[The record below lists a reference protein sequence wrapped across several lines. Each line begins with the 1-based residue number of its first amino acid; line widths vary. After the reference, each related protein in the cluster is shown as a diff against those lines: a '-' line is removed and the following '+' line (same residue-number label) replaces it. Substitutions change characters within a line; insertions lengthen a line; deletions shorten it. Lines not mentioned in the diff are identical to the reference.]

1 MNTEPQNATD
11 EHEDA
16 IREHTFDGIQ
26 EYDKRLPNWWLFTLY
41 GAILFAVGYWIFY
54 EYPRT
59 AMPDGK
65 RVENEMAAIAK
76 ANANSMVEPTD
87 DELWT
92 KSKDASVIAAG
103 QTTFLS
109 TCASCHQPDLSGKI
123 GPNLKSQI
131 WLHGGLP
138 HEVFHTV
145 VNGVPAKGM
154 PTWGPVLGR
163 GKIAEVVAFIMSHH
177 TKGEPI
183 IDGSKM
189 AVLPASKM
197 PGAAGASAP
206 ASSGTAPQ
214 PAPAAK

>member
-1 MNTEPQNATD
+1 MSTNPPNAPD
-11 EHEDA
+11 VNEDP

-41 GAILFAVGYWIFY
+41 ATILFGAGYWFFY

-59 AMPDGK
+59 LMSDGK
-65 RVENEMAAIAK
+65 RVEMELAANAK
-76 ANANSMVEPTD
+76 AAANSNVEPTD
-87 DELWT
+87 EELWA
-92 KSKDASVIAAG
+92 KSKDPAVIAAG
-103 QTTFLS
+103 QATFLT

-123 GPNLKSQI
+123 GPSLKSQI

-138 HEVFHTV
+138 HEVYRTITT
-145 VNGVPAKGM
+145 GVGAKGM

-163 GKIAEVVAFIMSHH
+163 GKIIEVAAFILSFHK
-177 TKGEPI
+177 KGEPI

-197 PGAAGASAP
+197 PGAAGAP
-206 ASSGTAPQ
+206 AASGTA
-214 PAPAAK
+214 K